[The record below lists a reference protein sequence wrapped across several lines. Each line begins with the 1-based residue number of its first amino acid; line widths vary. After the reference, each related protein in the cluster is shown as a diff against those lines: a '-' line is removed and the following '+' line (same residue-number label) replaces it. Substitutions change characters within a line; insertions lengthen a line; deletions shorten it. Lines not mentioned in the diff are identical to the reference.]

1 MQPLSFEEWLEQ
13 QNRVPLGQ
21 DHRYDPTPE
30 DYQEYNEYYRS
41 FQPDSDKQSSNQL
54 GQYLLDQ
61 GVKFDFG
68 QGGNWNEVYEDL
80 GGSQA
85 MDPYNMIQNT
95 YGQNMNTARLTNSQ
109 NLLAMTGGQGLS
121 SINQGFGAAGAIQ
134 QQGLQAANQDYQNQ
148 LFDIGQQRKVGEVN
162 FFDTLAD
169 DIARLSENPN
179 NPPDWTY
186 NIT

>member
-1 MQPLSFEEWLEQ
+1 
-13 QNRVPLGQ
+13 
-21 DHRYDPTPE
+21 
-30 DYQEYNEYYRS
+30 
-41 FQPDSDKQSSNQL
+41 
-54 GQYLLDQ
+54 
-61 GVKFDFG
+61 
-68 QGGNWNEVYEDL
+68 
-80 GGSQA
+80 
-85 MDPYNMIQNT
+85 
-95 YGQNMNTARLTNSQ
+95 
-109 NLLAMTGGQGLS
+109 MTGGPGLS